1 MSKIYNTTTEETEEI
16 LYVVNG
22 TDCSS
27 DIMLT
32 SLNITFN
39 KEEDRHEADDE
50 EIRWWESWFKEESYA
65 DQLENDLKELE
76 KERKWDDNGWISN
89 RIEESK
95 IEAGWCDFE
104 DGPKEK
110 QRLFRELYADIKEW
124 VVLKGYD
131 PVQGYWRFEE

>member
-16 LYVVNG
+16 LYVANG

-32 SLNITFN
+32 SPNITFN
-39 KEEDRHEADDE
+39 KEEDRHEADDD
-50 EIRWWESWFKEESYA
+50 EIRWWENWFKEESYA
-65 DQLENDLKELE
+65 DQLERDLKELE
-76 KERKWDDNGWISN
+76 KERKWDDDGWISN

-110 QRLFRELYADIKEW
+110 QRLFRELYSDIKEW